1 VHGRPS
7 RISFGK
13 VNWVNFMRVRNCLK

>member
-13 VNWVNFMRVRNCLK
+13 VNCVNFMRVRNCLK